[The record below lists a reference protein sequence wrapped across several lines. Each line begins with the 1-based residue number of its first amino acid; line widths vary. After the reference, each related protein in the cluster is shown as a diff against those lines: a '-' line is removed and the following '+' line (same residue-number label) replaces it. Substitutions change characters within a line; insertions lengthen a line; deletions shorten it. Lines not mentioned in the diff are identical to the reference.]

1 MGISTDASRDEAR
14 YTGARRSHWEGI
26 AREGD
31 HAGLGG
37 YYHRRL
43 RDIYRAHVPAGQRV
57 LELGCGTGDLLAAVQ
72 PARGLGVDLSP
83 AIVAAARAR
92 HSQLAFEVGD
102 AHELSSIEGP
112 FDVVILSDLLN
123 DLWDVQ
129 AVFGQVARLSHPGT
143 RLIVN
148 NYSRLWEL
156 PLAAAKWLRLA
167 RPRLHQNWLTV
178 EDVSNLMYLAN
189 FEVVKR
195 WQEVLWPVW
204 TPGIDA
210 VANKFL
216 VKLWPFNHL
225 ALTNF
230 IVARPRPRI
239 PVAPSALRVS
249 VVVPARNEAGNIEQ
263 IFARTPEMGAGT
275 EMIFIEGHSK
285 DDTYQAI
292 EAAIARHPERL
303 DSIVSTG
310 GHGKRGRRASGI
322 PQGDRRRPDDSRCR
336 PHRASGGPAALL
348 RGAAIGRRGVRQR
361 RAARLPDGKGGDAL
375 LQSAREQVL
384 QPGVLVASR
393 TVDQGHAC
401 AAPKCCRRAN
411 YERVAA
417 NRAYFG
423 DFDPFGDFDLLF
435 GAARLSLRIVD
446 LPIRY
451 RERTYGT
458 TNIQRWRHGWL
469 LLRMLLFAA
478 RRLKFV

>member
-1 MGISTDASRDEAR
+1 MNLYGPWDNFDPASSHVIPALIRKCFEAVESSATEIVVWGDGSPTREFLYVDDAAEGIVLAAERLDKSLPVNLGSAFEISIRELVERIAREVGFKGRIVWDTNQPNGQPRRKLDTDRAASEFGFRARIDFETGLRRTVDWYRDRRAKGAAVMGISTDASRDEAR

-26 AREGD
+26 AREWD

-57 LELGCGTGDLLAAVQ
+57 LELGCGTGDVLAAVQ

-102 AHELSSIEGP
+102 AHDLSSIEGP

-210 VANKFL
+210 FANKFL
-216 VKLWPFNHL
+216 VRLWPFSHL

-239 PVAPSALRVS
+239 PVAPSAAPRLRRG
-249 VVVPARNEAGNIEQ
+249 ARAQRSGEHRADFRPNSG
-263 IFARTPEMGAGT
+263 
-275 EMIFIEGHSK
+275 
-285 DDTYQAI
+285 D
-292 EAAIARHPERL
+292 
-303 DSIVSTG
+303 
-310 GHGKRGRRASGI
+310 GRRY
-322 PQGDRRRPDDSRCR
+322 R
-336 PHRASGGPAALL
+336 
-348 RGAAIGRRGVRQR
+348 
-361 RAARLPDGKGGDAL
+361 
-375 LQSAREQVL
+375 
-384 QPGVLVASR
+384 
-393 TVDQGHAC
+393 
-401 AAPKCCRRAN
+401 
-411 YERVAA
+411 
-417 NRAYFG
+417 
-423 DFDPFGDFDLLF
+423 
-435 GAARLSLRIVD
+435 VD
-446 LPIRY
+446 LHR
-451 RERTYGT
+451 GT
-458 TNIQRWRHGWL
+458 FEGRHVSGD
-469 LLRMLLFAA
+469 
-478 RRLKFV
+478 